1 MHVYI
6 YMHMHIY
13 IYIYIYIYTCITQRA
28 IAPRYSAH
36 IIAPRCSCVQPSNYK
51 MITAIIMML

>member
-1 MHVYI
+1 MYI
-6 YMHMHIY
+6 YTCTY
-13 IYIYIYIYTCITQRA
+13 VYIYIYIYTCITQRA